1 MKRRSP
7 GGHDGA
13 VRHLSEHQALM
24 ALRRGASIEQM
35 LTESLIKGA
44 LRWCSTRRS
53 GVRFALTLHH
63 VHDDGDGDF
72 LDVYEFQT
80 VDDEEDA
87 GEGRLV
93 GEYSD
98 AASLLKAAAVMGA
111 RADRWVNPGVIQ
123 DEYASLRQAKP

>member
-1 MKRRSP
+1 MM
-7 GGHDGA
+7 GV

-35 LTESLIKGA
+35 LTESLSQRA
-44 LRWCSTRRS
+44 LRWCSARRS
-53 GVRFALTLHH
+53 GARFALTLHH
-63 VHDDGDGDF
+63 VHDDGDDDF
-72 LDVYEFQT
+72 LDVYEFET
-80 VDDEEDA
+80 VDDKEEV

-98 AASLLKAAAVMGA
+98 AASVLKAAGAIGA
-111 RADRWVNPGVIQ
+111 RADRWVNAGVIQ